1 MAKQTVFIALGSN
14 LGDRLANLAE
24 ARRRLQETMALQKI
38 SSVYETDPWGYTDQP
53 VFYNQVVQGSTSL
66 PAGELLKTLKKIER
80 EMGRVPTFKNGP
92 RLIDLDLLFYSNF
105 VWQTGD
111 LILPHPHLHERA
123 FVLVPLAE
131 IAPEL
136 EHPVLRRTAA
146 DLAQTIDRQGVRLL
160 DDSTAQV
167 RDG

>member
-1 MAKQTVFIALGSN
+1 MAKQTVYVALGTN
-14 LGDRLANLAE
+14 LGDRIANLAE
-24 ARRRLQETMALQKI
+24 ARRRLQKI
-38 SSVYETDPWGYTDQP
+38 LKLNQVSSIYETEPWGYADQP
-53 VFYNQVVQGSTSL
+53 DFYNQVVEGSTSL
-66 PAGELLKTLKKIER
+66 AAGKFLQALKQIER

-92 RLIDLDLLFYSNF
+92 RLIDLDMLFYGDT

-131 IAPEL
+131 IAPGL

-146 DLAQTIDRQGVRLL
+146 ELARAIGRQGVRLL
-160 DDSTAQV
+160 DVSAAETKEA
-167 RDG
+167 